1 MATIEENWEA
11 HAKAMTALGVLSEVE
26 VTYIV
31 SDVEDEEAA
40 LRAVLAFVPK
50 YQDFLY
56 LSSVEIDERRA
67 ENIFAVNAIYSDDY
81 TDEDTAEEEEATVRY
96 ASGGGTKRVLNAV
109 SQRVLYGTDP
119 GAGTRICWN
128 GKTGDDCEVR
138 GVDVPSAAPRKS
150 YMIYKKRSNL
160 TTAYES
166 KMESLTGCVNST
178 TFKGYAEGECMFLG
192 MSYDGEDTSSS
203 ILPVTFDFMIQRN
216 EDATTIE
223 GYPIEKVEGFEF
235 PWVLRDDNDVVICI
249 YAAQVNSKKDLNQLG
264 I

>member
-11 HAKAMTALGVLSEVE
+11 HVKAITNMGVLSEVE
-26 VTYIV
+26 ITYIV

-81 TDEDTAEEEEATVRY
+81 TDEDTAEDEEATVQY
-96 ASGGGTKRVLNAV
+96 TSGGGTKRVLNAV
-109 SQRVLYGTDP
+109 SQRVLIGTDP
-119 GAGTRICWN
+119 GAGNRICWN
-128 GKTGDDCEVR
+128 GKSGTKSQVD
-138 GVDVPSAAPRKS
+138 GVDIPSSAPRKS
-150 YMIYKKRSNL
+150 YTIYKKRSNL

-166 KMESLTGCVNST
+166 KAEALTGRVNST

-192 MSYDGEDTSSS
+192 MSYNGEDTSSS
-203 ILPVTFDFMIQRN
+203 VLPVTFDFWIQRN
-216 EDATTIE
+216 EEDATFE
-223 GYPIEKVEGFEF
+223 GYSIGKVEGFEY
-235 PWVLRDDNDVVICI
+235 PWALRDDNNNVQCI
-249 YAAQVNSKKDLNQLG
+249 YAAQVASKKDLNQLG